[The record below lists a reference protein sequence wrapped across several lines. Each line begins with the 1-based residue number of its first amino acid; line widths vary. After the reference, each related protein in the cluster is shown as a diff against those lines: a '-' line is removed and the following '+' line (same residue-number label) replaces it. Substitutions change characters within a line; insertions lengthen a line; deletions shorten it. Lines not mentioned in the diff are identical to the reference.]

1 MRDDLPEPNFWALI
15 AEVVLLVLF
24 VGALMWL
31 W

>member
-1 MRDDLPEPNFWALI
+1 MRDDLPEPNVWALI

>member
-1 MRDDLPEPNFWALI
+1 MSLEPPEPNAWALI
-15 AEVVLLVLF
+15 AEVLLLLLF